1 MTREEQIKK
10 QADIYTDNASNYTE
24 WSDDGGWSNSNDIDL
39 IEKAFIEGAKW
50 ADNNSKS
57 PWISVEDDLP
67 YNNEQLTHSNYT
79 DRVIVLARN
88 EFPEVEFMYKV
99 EEGVWEWT
107 TLKNVLYWMPIPKL
121 PE

>member
-1 MTREEQIKK
+1 MTREE
-10 QADIYTDNASNYTE
+10 
-24 WSDDGGWSNSNDIDL
+24 
-39 IEKAFIEGAKW
+39 IEKLNEPEPYCFETDREEQWYKVGLREGLET
-50 ADNNSKS
+50 ADYNPKS
-57 PWISVEDDLP
+57 PWISVNDDLP
-67 YNNEQLTHSNYT
+67 CNHKKLTHSNYT

-107 TLKNVLYWMPIPKL
+107 TLKNVSYWMPIPKL

>member
-1 MTREEQIKK
+1 MTREE
-10 QADIYTDNASNYTE
+10 
-24 WSDDGGWSNSNDIDL
+24 
-39 IEKAFIEGAKW
+39 IEKLNEPEPYCFETDREEQWYKVGLREGLET
-50 ADNNSKS
+50 ADYNPKS
-57 PWISVEDDLP
+57 PWISVNDDLP
-67 YNNEQLTHSNYT
+67 CNHKKFTHSNYT

-107 TLKNVLYWMPIPKL
+107 TLKNVSYWMPIPKL

>member
-1 MTREEQIKK
+1 MTREGQIKK
-10 QADIYTDNASNYTE
+10 QSDIYIEDASNYTE

-50 ADNNSKS
+50 ADNNPKS

-67 YNNEQLTHSNYT
+67 CNNEQLTHSNYT

-107 TLKNVLYWMPIPKL
+107 TLKNVSYWMPIPKL